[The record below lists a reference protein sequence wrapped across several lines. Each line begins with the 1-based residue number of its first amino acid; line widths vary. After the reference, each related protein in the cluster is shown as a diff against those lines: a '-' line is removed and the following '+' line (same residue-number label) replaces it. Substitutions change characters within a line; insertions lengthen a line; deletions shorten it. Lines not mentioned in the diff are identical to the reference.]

1 MFWPLAKKM
10 CRPLREPLPKT
21 DLAAAAVA
29 FGGSLH
35 VAGFVDGSVHLWHWR
50 KKTEVRAGVFFF
62 GRRRLNGRS
71 ENTAVSL

>member
-62 GRRRLNGRS
+62 RAQ
-71 ENTAVSL
+71 AVEWPVRKYRCVA